1 MGTDFVSQII
11 EYKQH
16 LISKQKQ
23 YRSESSLRNDAEKC
37 LSRRPFIKP
46 MENSKTEMK
55 QLFNKLKHTIP
66 TRSKGIYLSEGLYLM
81 ENGEVLEESML

>member
-1 MGTDFVSQII
+1 
-11 EYKQH
+11 
-16 LISKQKQ
+16 
-23 YRSESSLRNDAEKC
+23 
-37 LSRRPFIKP
+37 

-55 QLFNKLKHTIP
+55 QLFNKLKHIIP